1 MDSIRSREGSLRRSI
16 VLMIDEEDREEFLE
30 FFERAASGLDYSYR
44 LDEKGRLVVDIFGDR
59 SSQRTAEK
67 KIRNAYRNFYIM
79 KDRKMGLRRYPV
91 EVIAELAAGVPIGLV
106 ERSIKLKGRKL
117 ERKKDILV
125 TDLEPDEIT
134 DIINE
139 LRYSLDEIRPFI
151 RQKMVR
157 EILVLASFIS
167 GVDVVDVME
176 KAIDLGLIEEVDGIY
191 YLRKDP
197 DEVVKLLI
205 GGD

>member
-1 MDSIRSREGSLRRSI
+1 
-16 VLMIDEEDREEFLE
+16 MIDDGDREEFLE

-44 LDEKGRLVVDIFGDR
+44 LDERGRLVVDIFGDR
-59 SSQRTAEK
+59 ASQRAAEK
-67 KIRNAYRNFYIM
+67 RIRNAYRNFYIM

-91 EVIAELAAGVPIGLV
+91 EIIAELAAGVPIGLV

-134 DIINE
+134 DLINE
-139 LRYSLDEIRPFI
+139 LRYSLDEIRPFVK
-151 RQKMVR
+151 QKMVR

-176 KAIDLGLIEEVDGIY
+176 KAIDLGLIEEVNGIY
-191 YLRKDP
+191 YLRKNP

>member
-1 MDSIRSREGSLRRSI
+1 M
-16 VLMIDEEDREEFLE
+16 MIDDGDREEFLE

-44 LDEKGRLVVDIFGDR
+44 LDERGRLVVDIFGDR
-59 SSQRTAEK
+59 ASQRAAEK
-67 KIRNAYRNFYIM
+67 RIRNAYRNFYIM

-91 EVIAELAAGVPIGLV
+91 EIIAELAAGVPIGLV

-134 DIINE
+134 DLINE
-139 LRYSLDEIRPFI
+139 LRYSLDEIRPFVK
-151 RQKMVR
+151 QKMVR

-176 KAIDLGLIEEVDGIY
+176 KAIDLGLIEEVNGIY
-191 YLRKDP
+191 YLRKNP